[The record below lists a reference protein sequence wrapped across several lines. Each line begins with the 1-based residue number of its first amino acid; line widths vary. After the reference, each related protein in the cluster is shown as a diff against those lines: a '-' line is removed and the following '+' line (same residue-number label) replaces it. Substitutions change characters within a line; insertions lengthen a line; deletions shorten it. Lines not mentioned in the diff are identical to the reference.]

1 MSERRDV
8 GRILSD
14 MELQLRELEI
24 AYEQYFAGVEKR
36 EPMMDRDALGK
47 RLRHFTNR
55 RIIQTDLR
63 YRFQNLATRYHVY
76 CGYWD
81 RILRLIEEGRYHRQ
95 LGIRPKAPH
104 VPAGPAPAPVPLP
117 SPANNGE
124 FEAVFGKLVAAHQ
137 ACNLQ
142 PPARHQVEEFLS
154 RQKEK
159 IREKFGDR
167 EVEFRVE
174 TEGGKPKLKIRAKT

>member
-1 MSERRDV
+1 MSERRDT
-8 GRILSD
+8 GRIISD
-14 MELQLRELEI
+14 LELQLKELVI

-36 EPMMDRDALGK
+36 EPILDRETLGK

-63 YRFQNLATRYHVY
+63 YRFQNLATRFHVH

-81 RILRLIEEGRYHRQ
+81 RTLRLIEEGRYHRQ
-95 LGIRPKAPH
+95 LGHRPKAP
-104 VPAGPAPAPVPLP
+104 PAPAAATPLP
-117 SPANNGE
+117 AEHPAADTE
-124 FEAVFGKLVAAHQ
+124 FDTIFGKLVAAHQ

-142 PPARHQVEEFLS
+142 IPARHQVEEFLS

-167 EVEFRVE
+167 EVEYRVE
-174 TEGGKPKLKIRAKT
+174 TEGGKPRLKVRAKT